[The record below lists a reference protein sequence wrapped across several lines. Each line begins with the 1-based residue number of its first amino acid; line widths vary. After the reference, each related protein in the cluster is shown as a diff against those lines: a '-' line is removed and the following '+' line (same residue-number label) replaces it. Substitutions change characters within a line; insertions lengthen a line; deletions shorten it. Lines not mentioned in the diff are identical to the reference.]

1 MNIVLTGFEPFG
13 QESMNPS
20 WEAVRA
26 LPDQIGPATII
37 RYCLPVEYRAVRPK
51 LLEILRTHQPYA
63 MICIGQAGGR
73 AVITPERIAINLM
86 DARSADESGYL
97 AEEEPIRP
105 GGPDAYF
112 SGLPIRSMVSRIQ
125 AQGIPAAPSLSAG
138 TFVCNCTMYH
148 LMDLIAHEGMHTK
161 GGFVHLPYLPQQAAE
176 KPSPVPSMALETMI
190 QGLLCCVES
199 VLPDNV

>member
-13 QESMNPS
+13 LESMNPS

-63 MICIGQAGGR
+63 MICVGQAGGR
-73 AVITPERIAINLM
+73 AMITPERIAINLM

-97 AEEEPIRP
+97 AEEEPIRS

-112 SGLPIRSMVSRIQ
+112 SGLPGQSD
-125 AQGIPAAPSLSAG
+125 AG
-138 TFVCNCTMYH
+138 TGNPCSPFPVCRYLCMQLYNVSPNGS
-148 LMDLIAHEGMHTK
+148 DRSRRNAHK
-161 GGFVHLPYLPQQAAE
+161 RWLRA
-176 KPSPVPSMALETMI
+176 SPVSAAT
-190 QGLLCCVES
+190 GC
-199 VLPDNV
+199 